1 MNRRVD
7 IRVTYPTK
15 CMNNLDICYM
25 PLAIMDLKKLVV
37 HLKNLARNIF
47 VQQLMHDA
55 HENLQLGV
63 QSPYASRSTCQ
74 EHDTIIPLIF
84 WVPFIG
90 QTAFSI
96 DKSPIS
102 NGVGISYDC
111 ARAILQRVGLDI
123 VVHVS
128 SHRQLHIALLML
140 QMNFILV
147 TMRMSRQTTLY
158 IPRLYGIKLFDVEL
172 LAIRIHSFI
181 CMYICMCVY
190 VRMYLIRVF
199 VYLYCIIFIDICSFY
214 NLVALSSSPSI
225 KTLIQSFIT
234 HI

>member
-1 MNRRVD
+1 MNLRVD

-15 CMNNLDICYM
+15 CLNNLDICYM

-55 HENLQLGV
+55 HENLQLDV
-63 QSPYASRSTCQ
+63 QSPYTSRSTCQ

-84 WVPFIG
+84 FVPFIG

-147 TMRMSRQTTLY
+147 TMRMSR
-158 IPRLYGIKLFDVEL
+158 
-172 LAIRIHSFI
+172 
-181 CMYICMCVY
+181 
-190 VRMYLIRVF
+190 
-199 VYLYCIIFIDICSFY
+199 
-214 NLVALSSSPSI
+214 
-225 KTLIQSFIT
+225 
-234 HI
+234 